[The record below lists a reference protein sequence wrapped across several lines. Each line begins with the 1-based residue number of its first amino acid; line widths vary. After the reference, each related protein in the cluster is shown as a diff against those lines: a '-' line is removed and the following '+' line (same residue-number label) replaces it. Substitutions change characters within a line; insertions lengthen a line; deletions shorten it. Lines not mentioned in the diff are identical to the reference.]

1 MPIAAIAGLLFAAV
15 LHAIWNLLAKRGRDS
30 QAFLIAMLVVTTL
43 MLLPLAVV
51 RYVPFEPVA
60 WLVILVSGA
69 LEAAYLL
76 LLGGAYKHG
85 DLSLV
90 YPISR
95 GSSPLFVALIA
106 AVVLGERISLF
117 GALGIA
123 LTVAG
128 IYVVHLRSF
137 ARESLVEPFRALRTS
152 RSSQMALLS
161 GFTIASY
168 SVADKI
174 GVGYVDPI
182 FYFFAIMAVCC
193 ALLAPFALTRKRDAL
208 VTEMRVNWKAVVV
221 VGALNVIGYL
231 LILSILA
238 TNKAS
243 YATSVRG
250 ASVVFGAILGAVV
263 LKEAMGNMK
272 ILGACIIFAGIICIG
287 LAR

>member
-1 MPIAAIAGLLFAAV
+1 MSAAAIAGLLFAAS
-15 LHAIWNLLAKRGRDS
+15 LHATWNLLAKRARDS
-30 QAFLIAMLVVTTL
+30 QAFLIAMLAVTTL
-43 MLLPLAVV
+43 ILLPLAIL
-51 RYVPFEPVA
+51 RFAPFEPVA

-69 LEAAYLL
+69 LEAAYLM
-76 LLGGAYKHG
+76 LLGGAYRHG
-85 DLSLV
+85 DMSLV

-106 AVVLGERISLF
+106 AVVLGERISDL

-123 LTVAG
+123 LTVIG

-137 ARESLVEPFRALRTS
+137 ARDPLVEPFRALRTS
-152 RSSQMALLS
+152 RSSQLALLS

-168 SVADKI
+168 SVVDKI
-174 GVGYVDPI
+174 GVGYVDPVV
-182 FYFFAIMAVCC
+182 YFFAVMTVCC
-193 ALLAPFALTRKRDAL
+193 ALLAPFALMRKRHAL
-208 VTEMRVNWKAVVV
+208 ATEMRINWRSVIVVAAINV
-221 VGALNVIGYL
+221 VGYL
-231 LILSILA
+231 LILIILA

-250 ASVVFGAILGAVV
+250 ASVVFGAVLGAVV

-287 LAR
+287 LAS

>member
-1 MPIAAIAGLLFAAV
+1 MSIAAIAGLLFAAS
-15 LHAIWNLLAKRGRDS
+15 LHATWNLLAKRARDS
-30 QAFLIAMLVVTTL
+30 QAFLIAMLMVTTVV
-43 MLLPLAVV
+43 LLPLAAL
-51 RYVPFEPVA
+51 RFAPFEPVA
-60 WLVILVSGA
+60 WLVIFASGA

-76 LLGGAYKHG
+76 LLGGAYRHG
-85 DLSLV
+85 DMSLV

-106 AVVLGERISLF
+106 AVVLGERISPL

-137 ARESLVEPFRALRTS
+137 EHDALVEPFHALRTS
-152 RSSQMALLS
+152 RSSQLALLS

-168 SVADKI
+168 SVVDKI
-174 GVGYVDPI
+174 GVGYVDPVV
-182 FYFFAIMAVCC
+182 YFFAVMAVCS
-193 ALLAPFALTRKRDAL
+193 ALLAPFALTRKRAAL
-208 VTEMRVNWKAVVV
+208 VTEMRVNWRS
-221 VGALNVIGYL
+221 VGIVAALNVVGYL
-231 LILSILA
+231 LILFILA

-250 ASVVFGAILGAVV
+250 ASVVFGAVLGAVV

-272 ILGACIIFAGIICIG
+272 VIGASIIFAGIICIG
-287 LAR
+287 LAQ